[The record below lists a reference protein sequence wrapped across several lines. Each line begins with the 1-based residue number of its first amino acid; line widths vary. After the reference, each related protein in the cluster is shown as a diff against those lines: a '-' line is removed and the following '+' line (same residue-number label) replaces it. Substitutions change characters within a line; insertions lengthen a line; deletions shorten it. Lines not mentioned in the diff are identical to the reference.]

1 MTDKSKFSE
10 RFKMDDVEGVIQL
23 MKNEVLAA
31 VINGEIDLNE
41 VARLEMASR
50 GLDKKGAWV
59 GFRKAAEIH
68 GVRN

>member
-23 MKNEVLAA
+23 FKNDVLAA

-41 VARLEMASR
+41 VTRLEMAGR
-50 GLDKKGAWV
+50 GLDKNGTWV
-59 GFRKAAEIH
+59 GFRNAAEIH
-68 GVRN
+68 GVE

>member
-1 MTDKSKFSE
+1 MTDKYKFSE

-23 MKNEVLAA
+23 FKNDVLAA

-41 VARLEMASR
+41 VARMEMAGR

-68 GVRN
+68 GVR